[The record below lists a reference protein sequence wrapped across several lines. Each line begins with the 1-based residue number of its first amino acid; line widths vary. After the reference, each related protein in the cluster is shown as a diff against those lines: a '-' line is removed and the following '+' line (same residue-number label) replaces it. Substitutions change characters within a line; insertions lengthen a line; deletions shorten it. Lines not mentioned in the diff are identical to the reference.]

1 VAIREERIRD
11 GERMTTIVEFL
22 EARLSED
29 EFSATHSGK
38 LPVPV
43 VNYHQRTLR
52 EVASKRRILRRY
64 RDAPASD
71 AALLLDNLR
80 DLASVYAD
88 HPDYDQACRALMD
101 RPRSISATRLL
112 RARQQGLPFRPVARR
127 RDSGEFGRRRSPCP
141 PTCFQRRSPT

>member
-88 HPDYDQACRALMD
+88 HPDYDHAW
-101 RPRSISATRLL
+101 RPLKDPAEIDLRHQPGASMATR
-112 RARQQGLPFRPVARR
+112 AAFPPSFHG
-127 RDSGEFGRRRSPCP
+127 SG
-141 PTCFQRRSPT
+141 Q

>member
-1 VAIREERIRD
+1 
-11 GERMTTIVEFL
+11 MTTIVEFL

-52 EVASKRRILRRY
+52 EVAAKRRILRRY

-71 AALLLDNLR
+71 AALLLDNVR

-88 HPDYDQACRALMD
+88 HPDYDQAWRPLTDPAEIDLRFQTGASMPTRAAF
-101 RPRSISATRLL
+101 PRS
-112 RARQQGLPFRPVARR
+112 
-127 RDSGEFGRRRSPCP
+127 
-141 PTCFQRRSPT
+141 